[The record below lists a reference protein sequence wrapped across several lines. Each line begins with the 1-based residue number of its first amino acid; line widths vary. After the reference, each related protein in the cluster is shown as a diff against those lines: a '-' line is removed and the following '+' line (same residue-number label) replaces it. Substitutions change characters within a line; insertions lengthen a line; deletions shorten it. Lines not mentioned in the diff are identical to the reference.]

1 MQSNIVQYLPA
12 KRDNLRKKT
21 EPEHD
26 KTYEKIIDFLR
37 CAHDERSRTW

>member
-12 KRDNLRKKT
+12 NRNNLQKK

-37 CAHDERSRTW
+37 CAYDERSRTW